1 MTKVVFNR
9 TLPII
14 DRDSFLTPFDK
25 MFDQI
30 VATQFPDITK
40 TVGVNPMQGSAYPK
54 VNVYEYDDKIGI
66 VAEIPG
72 LNKKQLDVSVEEGI
86 LTISGDKH
94 SSFDAKDA
102 KVIRRELKQSS
113 FKRQFEL
120 GELLDGENISANFK
134 DGILSVSV
142 PKVEPEKPKKH
153 TVKIGQ
159 SLRIINVNDDSY
171 VVRGTVLAQKV
182 THLST
187 EDLKNQYSLADTVL
201 RNGDTLYICMK
212 IIDVEFEDIK

>member
-30 VATQFPDITK
+30 VSTQFPEITK
-40 TVGVNPMQGSAYPK
+40 SVGVKPYQGSAYPK
-54 VNVYEYDDKIGI
+54 VNVYEYDDKVGI

-72 LNKKQLDVSVEEGI
+72 LDKKQLEVSVEEGV
-86 LTISGDKH
+86 LTIAGDKH
-94 SSFDAKDA
+94 STFESDGA
-102 KVIRRELKQSS
+102 KVLRRELKQSS

-120 GELLDGENISANFK
+120 GELLDGEDITANFK

-142 PKVEPEKPKKH
+142 PKIEPEKPKKH
-153 TVKIGQ
+153 TVKIG
-159 SLRIINVNDDSY
+159 
-171 VVRGTVLAQKV
+171 
-182 THLST
+182 
-187 EDLKNQYSLADTVL
+187 
-201 RNGDTLYICMK
+201 
-212 IIDVEFEDIK
+212 